1 MKRTIN
7 SKDLKKMVAESIAR
21 ILKEHDPDD
30 PDFGQLGDWEDMKMS
45 NSLFNNRSRRFNS
58 YSEFLDF
65 KREYDDLL
73 EVSEVRPVKIN
84 NGSISILLY
93 PSCMYFPS
101 DGEVDIEE
109 ISWSTE
115 DESQNGMIDPATE
128 QKIEQFIDTRFD
140 DIKEKMW
147 TYVYPQDRPN
157 TKTIDMDTQLN
168 ERYTDRHKDGKYMY
182 QGTGSEES
190 KKRVKKFKERNE
202 MPFRSVKGIADDDRP
217 FKHPGKGHYNDKEG
231 NFKMNPSQCD
241 IANRDYPMTKK
252 EKEAYGI
259 SESDI
264 RNMVAESVKKILN
277 EISTNEISSDLIS
290 RASKKFYQK
299 YGGTDFPGPDAKD
312 FPKDKYGNL
321 LYPKDKKPLASHY
334 RNFGMA
340 YNKAKEREDLSD
352 PIIRKAQEL
361 YDTLGNSD
369 FDIDV
374 EDRVDDYAYS
384 INLWAEAE
392 DEDGGV
398 WTFEGY
404 GYGSMGE
411 IDEVEAME
419 FTAPDGTTGDIPR
432 P

>member
-1 MKRTIN
+1 MKRTI
-7 SKDLKKMVAESIAR
+7 SSEDLKKMVAESVAR

-30 PDFGQLGDWEDMKMS
+30 PDFGQVGDWEDMKMS

-84 NGSISILLY
+84 NGSVSILLY

-109 ISWSTE
+109 ISWTTE

-157 TKTIDMDTQLN
+157 TKTIDMGTQLN

-264 RNMVAESVKKILN
+264 RNMVSESIRKTLREMGMDMFN
-277 EISTNEISSDLIS
+277 EE
-290 RASKKFYQK
+290 
-299 YGGTDFPGPDAKD
+299 
-312 FPKDKYGNL
+312 
-321 LYPKDKKPLASHY
+321 
-334 RNFGMA
+334 
-340 YNKAKEREDLSD
+340 D
-352 PIIRKAQEL
+352 PIVAKAREL
-361 YDTLGNSD
+361 YQDICWD
-369 FDIDV
+369 DYDIDDRDGGYATGTVYGEV
-374 EDRVDDYAYS
+374 EDE
-384 INLWAEAE
+384 N
-392 DEDGGV
+392 GGV
-398 WTFEGY
+398 WKFAGSAGFNWEGDW
-404 GYGSMGE
+404 E
-411 IDEVEAME
+411 IDTVDNVE
-419 FTAPDGTTGDIPR
+419 FTSPDGQEGSI
-432 P
+432 